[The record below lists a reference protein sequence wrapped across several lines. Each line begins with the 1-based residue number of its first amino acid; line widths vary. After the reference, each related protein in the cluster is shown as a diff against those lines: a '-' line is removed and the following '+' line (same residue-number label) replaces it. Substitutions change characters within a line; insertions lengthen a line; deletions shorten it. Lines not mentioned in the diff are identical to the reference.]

1 MDKTEMYRK
10 GTAMRRELMGEA
22 MADRMATT
30 VYTDKL
36 MEGFADWTREAV
48 FGLLWTRPGLDVKTR
63 ALITVITDT
72 ATAAWPELR
81 IHLRMARRQG
91 WTEEELG
98 EALLH
103 TAGYI
108 GAPSAREALLVAR
121 EVFAELRAEEQG
133 ERPSDCGS

>member
-22 MADRMATT
+22 MADRMAAT

-133 ERPSDCGS
+133 ERPSDCSS